1 MQTEG
6 AGGRQMA
13 KFCPHC
19 GNQLSEDEKFC
30 PVCGTPVEKPA
41 APAQPAAGGAG
52 NGQKANSGSPNGLK
66 GAATFQPQRA
76 PSQGGGKGK
85 WIAGVVLL
93 LLLATGAGI
102 FFAQQKDGKSTAG
115 PKPPVTQEE
124 KKQEAPA
131 PKEPAKSKAADQG
144 EKAQKD
150 ADKSYGKITGTD
162 VRLRAGAG
170 TNTDIVDYFEEGE
183 KVEITGRK
191 NNWYQVKRDNGQT
204 GYVSVQFC
212 RRL

>member
-1 MQTEG
+1 
-6 AGGRQMA
+6 MA

-30 PVCGTPVEKPA
+30 PVCGTPVGKTA
-41 APAQPAAGGAG
+41 APAQTPADGAG
-52 NGQKANSGSPNGLK
+52 SRKPGNGDNQPGLK
-66 GAATFQPQRA
+66 GTTAFQPQQV
-76 PSQGGGKGK
+76 PSQSGGKGK

-93 LLLATGAGI
+93 LLLATGAGM
-102 FFAQQKDGKSTAG
+102 FFARQKDGKSAAES
-115 PKPPVTQEE
+115 KPPVTQEE
-124 KKQEAPA
+124 KKQDIPA
-131 PKEPAKSKAADQG
+131 AKEQPKTKAADQ
-144 EKAQKD
+144 EKKAQKD

-212 RRL
+212 KRL

>member
-1 MQTEG
+1 
-6 AGGRQMA
+6 MA
-13 KFCPHC
+13 KFCSHC

-41 APAQPAAGGAG
+41 APAQPAASGAG
-52 NGQKANSGSPNGLK
+52 SGEPGNSGNQPGMK
-66 GAATFQPQRA
+66 GATTFQPRQA

-85 WIAGVVLL
+85 WIAGVALL

-102 FFAQQKDGKSTAG
+102 FFAQKKDKTNAADT
-115 PKPPVTQEE
+115 KPAVTQEQP
-124 KKQEAPA
+124 KQNAPGS
-131 PKEPAKSKAADQG
+131 KEPAKAKEAAQG
-144 EKAQKD
+144 EKSQKD
-150 ADKSYGKITGTD
+150 ANKAYGKITGTD

-170 TNTDIVDYFEEGE
+170 TNTDIVDYFDEGE

-204 GYVSVQFC
+204 GYVSTQFC

>member
-1 MQTEG
+1 
-6 AGGRQMA
+6 MA

-30 PVCGTPVEKPA
+30 PVCGTPVGKPV
-41 APAQPAAGGAG
+41 APAQQPAGGAG
-52 NGQKANSGSPNGLK
+52 SGQEGSSGNPTGLK
-66 GAATFQPQRA
+66 GAATFQPQQV

-93 LLLATGAGI
+93 LLLATGGGI
-102 FFAQQKDGKSTAG
+102 FFAQQKDAKSTAG
-115 PKPPVTQEE
+115 SKPPVTQEE
-124 KKQEAPA
+124 KKQDTPA
-131 PKEPAKSKAADQG
+131 SKEQSKAKTADQG
-144 EKAQKD
+144 EKVQKD

-170 TNTDIVDYFEEGE
+170 TNTDIVDYFDEGE

>member
-1 MQTEG
+1 MKNSARSAALRWENLWL
-6 AGGRQMA
+6 R
-13 KFCPHC
+13 
-19 GNQLSEDEKFC
+19 LSS
-30 PVCGTPVEKPA
+30 
-41 APAQPAAGGAG
+41 QPAGLSADR
-52 NGQKANSGSPNGLK
+52 KAAVETRLDLK
-66 GAATFQPQRA
+66 GAATFQPQQV

-93 LLLATGAGI
+93 LLLATGGGI
-102 FFAQQKDGKSTAG
+102 FFAQQKDAKSTAG
-115 PKPPVTQEE
+115 SKPPVTQEE
-124 KKQEAPA
+124 KKQDTPA
-131 PKEPAKSKAADQG
+131 SKEQSKAKSADQG
-144 EKAQKD
+144 EKVQKD

-170 TNTDIVDYFEEGE
+170 TNTDIVDYFDEGE

>member
-1 MQTEG
+1 
-6 AGGRQMA
+6 MA

-30 PVCGTPVEKPA
+30 PVCGTPVGKPA
-41 APAQPAAGGAG
+41 APVQQPAGGAG
-52 NGQKANSGSPNGLK
+52 SGQEGSSGNPTGLK
-66 GAATFQPQRA
+66 GAVTFQPQQV

-93 LLLATGAGI
+93 LLLATGGGI
-102 FFAQQKDGKSTAG
+102 FFAQQKDAKSTAG
-115 PKPPVTQEE
+115 SKPPVTQEE
-124 KKQEAPA
+124 KKQDTPTF
-131 PKEPAKSKAADQG
+131 KEQSKAKTADQG
-144 EKAQKD
+144 EKVQKD

-170 TNTDIVDYFEEGE
+170 TNTDIVDYFDEGE